1 MEICWTILRFFGYDN
16 DLLIKEDLWNDKSIS
31 DEILEK
37 SSCFELKPGV
47 VKFLSCLYRAEMQNS
62 VFDQ

>member
-37 SSCFELKPGV
+37 SRCFELKPGV